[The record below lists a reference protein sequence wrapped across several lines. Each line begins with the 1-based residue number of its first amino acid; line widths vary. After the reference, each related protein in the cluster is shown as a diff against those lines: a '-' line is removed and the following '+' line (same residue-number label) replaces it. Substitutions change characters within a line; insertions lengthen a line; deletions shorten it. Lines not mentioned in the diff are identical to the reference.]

1 MTASD
6 RSIELATAA
15 GRAAADKL
23 ATTILA
29 LDVSEH
35 LAITDVFVIVSGD
48 SERQLGAL
56 VDEIEDVLRELGA
69 KPIRREGQREGRWVL
84 IDFGDIVVH
93 VQHDD
98 ERAFYEL
105 ERLWRDCPVLD
116 LGRAAAGPPPA
127 WGDHP

>member
-84 IDFGDIVVH
+84 IDFGDTARSWTWAF
-93 VQHDD
+93 
-98 ERAFYEL
+98 RAPS
-105 ERLWRDCPVLD
+105 RAIGD
-116 LGRAAAGPPPA
+116 GRAAAGPPPA